1 MHSFIKITRKCYKKY
16 FILCFILM
24 YESNFVLDKLY
35 YAGVRTIEKIANATI
50 V

>member
-1 MHSFIKITRKCYKKY
+1 
-16 FILCFILM
+16 M

-35 YAGVRTIEKIANATI
+35 YAGVGTIEKIANASI